1 MSETD
6 SENSPGREIVR
17 IPIKQLKKLMVEGEN
32 DLVTSYLKKLP
43 SDEKKR
49 VSRNLIRSLTE
60 YQKKKSNTVKSRDR
74 KSRRRI
80 TSNYGSG
87 SSSIQ
92 LTRKRESKSDDHA
105 SLRRSFRDIHQHY
118 DFGKSLGK
126 GAFGTV
132 YLATHRITGEKYAI
146 KQMDKGKVGNDKLP
160 KVMRESQIL
169 DQLDHVNIVKIF
181 DVYDSKDDLYF
192 VLEYIDCG
200 TLFNLLKKNGLIPED
215 LIARYIRQ
223 VLEGLVYLHDQGIVH
238 RDIKGDN
245 ILLTS
250 DGTVKIT
257 DFGTAKP
264 EDAGTHFTVIGTPY
278 WMAPEIIDMTGGGKI
293 SDIWSLGCTVVE
305 LLTGKPPYYDLTT
318 MQALFNIV
326 QDDVPPIP
334 DNISHNLEHFLK
346 NCCFVK
352 DIEKRPSAEML
363 LGHPWIQSADS
374 TQLTFEQAV
383 ARVREYNKDSSVEIH
398 MGSKKK
404 KSVPIIE
411 EAEEML
417 GQSRQD
423 IIEKLKSVTLE
434 RDNLV
439 KANEELAE
447 KLQLALKENQR
458 LKQAGG

>member
-278 WMAPEIIDMTGGGKI
+278 WSM
-293 SDIWSLGCTVVE
+293 
-305 LLTGKPPYYDLTT
+305 
-318 MQALFNIV
+318 
-326 QDDVPPIP
+326 
-334 DNISHNLEHFLK
+334 
-346 NCCFVK
+346 
-352 DIEKRPSAEML
+352 
-363 LGHPWIQSADS
+363 
-374 TQLTFEQAV
+374 
-383 ARVREYNKDSSVEIH
+383 
-398 MGSKKK
+398 
-404 KSVPIIE
+404 
-411 EAEEML
+411 
-417 GQSRQD
+417 
-423 IIEKLKSVTLE
+423 
-434 RDNLV
+434 
-439 KANEELAE
+439 
-447 KLQLALKENQR
+447 
-458 LKQAGG
+458 